1 MMIPENKVAGKL
13 SSWQRINKSSQMVVF
28 DMMKIFR
35 STCNHDTIYSNYA
48 GVEISINMTTRNDM
62 MQSKRESV
70 R

>member
-28 DMMKIFR
+28 DMMKIF
-35 STCNHDTIYSNYA
+35 DKLAI
-48 GVEISINMTTRNDM
+48 TTQFIRTTL
-62 MQSKRESV
+62 ES